1 MRRLY
6 YIHPKIQ
13 FTFIRYMTVL
23 MSIEIICFAIVLL
36 FVENITKSYPKD
48 YSVYAYYG
56 STLVMVLLFSVIN
69 IYFGARFS
77 HRIAGP
83 LVQLQ
88 RVLSRATR
96 GDYSVRVRLRS
107 NDYLQEFSGSLNE
120 FLQHL
125 EEIQEKKSTKSF

>member
-125 EEIQEKKSTKSF
+125 EEIQENKSTKSL